1 MITALGHRTRAV
13 DRLLRRRRAAPG
25 AVVLGYHDV
34 LPDDAAPAPWQV
46 SVARFRS
53 HLDVLDRLGLRIV
66 PLHTIADRLRRGE
79 PVEGLAALT
88 FDDALAGV
96 HARALPVLDELG
108 LTATVFVVTG
118 SLGVAPPWWPGAAPT
133 LGAGALAELAAA
145 GWTLGSHTR
154 THPSLPTLGP
164 SALQDELAGSRDD
177 LADLLGAAPRTLA
190 YPHGHH
196 DPVVRAAAV
205 AAGYDVAVTFHNGRI
220 AGVEDPLR
228 LPRLTMGPHLRPL
241 RLALQLAR
249 PAGSWPDHQLDRVDG
264 GGPTT
269 GRAP

>member
-1 MITALGHRTRAV
+1 MIDAVGHRARAV
-13 DRLLRRRRAAPG
+13 GRLLRRRRAAPG

-46 SVARFRS
+46 SVAQFRG
-53 HLDVLDRLGLRIV
+53 HLDVLDRLGLRVV
-66 PLHTIADRLRRGE
+66 PLDAIADRLRRGA
-79 PVEGLAALT
+79 PVEGLAAVT

-108 LTATVFVVTG
+108 LTATVFVVTR

-133 LGAGALAELAAA
+133 LGPVALAELAAA

-154 THPSLPTLGP
+154 THPSLPTLAP
-164 SALQDELAGSRDD
+164 PDLQAELAGSRDD
-177 LADLLGAAPRTLA
+177 LTDLLGAPPRTLA

-196 DPVVRAAAV
+196 DPVVRAAAT
-205 AAGYDVAVTFHNGRI
+205 AAGYDVAVTFRNGRI
-220 AGVEDPLR
+220 TGTEDPLR
-228 LPRLTMGPHLRPL
+228 IPRLTMGPHLRPL
-241 RLALQLAR
+241 RLALQLTR

-264 GGPTT
+264 GGTTT

>member
-1 MITALGHRTRAV
+1 MIAAVGHRARAV
-13 DRLLRRRRAAPG
+13 GRLLRRRRAAPG

-34 LPDDAAPAPWQV
+34 LPDGAAPSPWQV
-46 SVARFRS
+46 SVAQFRS
-53 HLDVLDRLGLRIV
+53 HLDVLDRLGLRV
-66 PLHTIADRLRRGE
+66 VALDAIADRLRRGE
-79 PVEGLAALT
+79 PVDGLAALT

-108 LTATVFVVTG
+108 LTATVFVVTR
-118 SLGVAPPWWPGAAPT
+118 SLGVVPPWWPGAAPT
-133 LGAGALAELAAA
+133 LGPTALAELAAA

-154 THPSLPTLGP
+154 THPSLPTLAPPG
-164 SALQDELAGSRDD
+164 LHDELVGSRDD
-177 LADLLGAAPRTLA
+177 LADLLGAPPRALA

-196 DPVVRAAAV
+196 DPVVRSV
-205 AAGYDVAVTFHNGRI
+205 ASTAGYDVAVTFRNGRI
-220 AGVEDPLR
+220 TGAEDPLR

-241 RLALQLAR
+241 RLALQLTR

-264 GGPTT
+264 GGTTT